1 MLGPLEILLVETNPF
16 GTHQLQGI
24 VDFDYVVEPE
34 FVDTTPL
41 DIRRR
46 KCEAVTR

>member
-1 MLGPLEILLVETNPF
+1 MRSF
-16 GTHQLQGI
+16 